1 MPRLHK
7 SAQSGLAEKAY
18 SAIREQILRGQL
30 RLGAVLSRRQ
40 LAQSLGMSILP
51 VSEAIQRLESE
62 GLIESKPQVGTR
74 VRIPTETDIR
84 DRFVIREALEVQSAR
99 LVADR
104 ATFQQRRDL
113 QRMAEDLD
121 ALYNRRA
128 TIDSDPE
135 FVYVVHSYH
144 LQLHMRIAEYSGCG
158 ALMNLLDQNNLLVLN
173 WMFDLVSDQPP
184 LPAQFHRDLMTQV
197 TGRSSD
203 AAEVAMRQHV
213 QYGLE
218 ETVAAMARYASASAP
233 EDRWRIRGLSEGT
246 PSKASNPN
254 PVVASEIPE

>member
-1 MPRLHK
+1 MSISQCHDHVTMLKVHK
-7 SAQSGLAEKAY
+7 SAQSGLGEKAY

-30 RLGAVLSRRQ
+30 RLGAVLSRRK

-51 VSEAIQRLESE
+51 VSEAIQRLETE

-74 VRIPTETDIR
+74 VRVPTETDIR
-84 DRFVIREALEVQSAR
+84 ERFIIREALEVQSAR
-99 LVADR
+99 LVAER

-128 TIDSDPE
+128 TSDSDPE
-135 FVYVVHSYH
+135 FLYVVHSYH

-158 ALMNLLDQNNLLVLN
+158 ALMKLIDQNNLLVLN

-184 LPAQFHRDLMTQV
+184 LPPHFHRDLMEQL

-213 QYGLE
+213 LYGLE
-218 ETVAAMARYASASAP
+218 DTVAAMARYASTP
-233 EDRWRIRGLSEGT
+233 EDRWRIRGLS
-246 PSKASNPN
+246 S
-254 PVVASEIPE
+254 PVVDA